1 MPTFP
6 KPPNVPNV
14 SQLLRRAGA
23 TAVNAADVVR
33 YGGFETDDGGNA
45 RVMVDLDG
53 PLKEC
58 RRIYVRGETT
68 AADGSALELDILSTS
83 ISPEGP
89 AAGGEGTEGGQSIGS
104 VQYDTVP
111 IAKK

>member
-33 YGGFETDDGGNA
+33 YGGFETDEEYSPYEVVSSHQIYKLRRYFPDDLPGDA
-45 RVMVDLDG
+45 PVMLLVH
-53 PLKEC
+53 PLMITGDVWDIAPKTSA
-58 RRIYVRGETT
+58 V
-68 AADGSALELDILSTS
+68 AALPSFSSTPRS
-83 ISPEGP
+83 S
-89 AAGGEGTEGGQSIGS
+89 
-104 VQYDTVP
+104 
-111 IAKK
+111 